1 MGKNKFNYTNRYNPQ
16 QNFSQKEDSVSY
28 SVEETPDETLV
39 MEETLE
45 VKPIVK
51 AKLDIPEGSLLN
63 IREKKDIDSE
73 VLKTIS
79 DEKEIV
85 VLDDI
90 DPDWAHICLENGLEG
105 YVLKKFIII
114 L

>member
-1 MGKNKFNYTNRYNPQ
+1 MGKNKFNYANRYNPQ
-16 QNFSQKEDSVSY
+16 KNFSQKENSVSY
-28 SVEETPDETLV
+28 SVEEMPDETLV
-39 MEETLE
+39 AEETSE

-51 AKLDIPEGSLLN
+51 AKLDIPKGSFLN
-63 IREKKDIDSE
+63 IREKKDTDSE
-73 VLKTIS
+73 VLKSIS

-85 VLDDI
+85 VLDDT

-105 YVLKKFIII
+105 YVLKKFIIV